1 MRALT
6 EAEATKVMEKLY
18 KYIGKRVAV
27 VVEGEA
33 SAGGGEQQRH
43 CFRLNKNRVYYI
55 RESLVRRAAR
65 VQRRKLM
72 SLGTQ
77 IGKFTK
83 TQNFRLTI
91 HSLDLLA
98 RHAKN
103 KVRGARAPAPPPRRR
118 RRRRRPGSSQAMMNH
133 LAQLSLQADAP
144 REGRT

>member
-33 SAGGGEQQRH
+33 GAGGSGEPQRH

-55 RESLVRRAAR
+55 KESLVRRAAR

-83 TQNFRLTI
+83 TNNFRLTI

-103 KVRGARAPAPPPRRR
+103 KVRARQAAQYGPTSLSRRQR
-118 RRRRRPGSSQAMMNH
+118 CDR
-133 LAQLSLQADAP
+133 
-144 REGRT
+144 GRHVHRA